1 MNQVHEGQYYGSIQE
16 ALEMVTPTPTPF
28 YHIRSSKNVLEKT
41 RFILR
46 FQIKDPTRVTEHTM
60 EIKHMFCTIWPRLV

>member
-28 YHIRSSKNVLEKT
+28 SLVCSSKNVLEKT

-46 FQIKDPTRVTEHTM
+46 FQIKDPTWVTEHTM
-60 EIKHMFCTIWPRLV
+60 EVKHRFCTIWPILM

>member
-28 YHIRSSKNVLEKT
+28 SLVCSSKNVLEKT

-46 FQIKDPTRVTEHTM
+46 FQIKDPRDPRRSLM
-60 EIKHMFCTIWPRLV
+60 ER